1 MVRKQDALRATQAGR
16 GTAVSTTSES
26 ITYSGLVTDGLA
38 KQIAEKIRVAIIE
51 GRLKVDERLPT
62 EAELAVRFS
71 VSRPTIR
78 EALKRLAAQNLIRSR
93 RGASGGTYV
102 TRPSQAEAAQELA
115 NATALLTS
123 MGEFD
128 LVSIAEARQELG
140 IVCCRI
146 ASERREEADLLVM
159 REELTKQRDAS
170 LSDVEFCASDVRFH
184 HAIAQATQNPVLR
197 LVMAG
202 VIEAFQPAANLVG
215 YRFRER
221 RTFVVQHERL
231 YDAIAR
237 RDAGAA
243 AVVVVEQMNYLRS
256 IYRRAQEWRTRRE
269 AVAGR

>member
-1 MVRKQDALRATQAGR
+1 MVRRQDNLRSMQAGVR
-16 GTAVSTTSES
+16 REAEPPAAEP
-26 ITYSGLVTDGLA
+26 IAYSGLVTDGLA
-38 KQIAEKIRVAIIE
+38 KQIAEKIRTAIID

-102 TRPSQAEAAQELA
+102 NRPSQAEAAQELA
-115 NATALLTS
+115 NATTLLIS

-128 LVSIAEARQELG
+128 LVSIAEARQELS

-146 ASERREEADLLVM
+146 ASERREETDLVAM
-159 REELTKQRDAS
+159 QEELAKQREAA

-184 HAIAQATQNPVLR
+184 HAIAQATKNPVLR

-202 VIEAFQPAANLVG
+202 VIEALQPAANLVG

-221 RTFVVQHERL
+221 RTIVTQHERL

-237 RDAGAA
+237 QDASAA
-243 AVVVVEQMNYLRS
+243 AAIVVEQMDYLRG
-256 IYRRAQEWRTRRE
+256 IYRRALEWR
-269 AVAGR
+269 GRSTK